1 MKALT
6 SLGKQYIEEIAS
18 KYNLK
23 NETVESLLKAVIGG
37 NGTMAQF
44 NIAELGGSGQWMKGG
59 MTMVG
64 DMFNNSLKSIVDKL
78 CNELS
83 ELVST
88 NVLYEEAA
96 DRPTA
101 ERPIT
106 DHSNLDRPTAS
117 EPSVDRFSSQH
128 QGNGFSSVSSGSWP
142 AVFGNPTASG
152 SQNNFRYA
160 YFAPVRRL
168 VIEENGKQIIYD
180 TKHHHI
186 TGISQQQGS
195 GNSYKFTSQEGQVD
209 LGSLQLISEPGEQTQ
224 PTPEIAYDV
233 TSTADLRSETTDRS
247 PADRSTTDRSP
258 QDIIIATIEK
268 VNILFEKGQIS
279 EEEFKAKKQ
288 ELLSRL

>member
-1 MKALT
+1 MKSLT
-6 SLGKQYIEEIAS
+6 TSGRQQVQAIAA

-23 NETVESLLKAVIGG
+23 TETVESLLTAVVQG

-44 NIAELGGSGQWMKGG
+44 DIAELGGSGQWMKGG

-64 DMFNNSLKSIVDKL
+64 DMFNNSLKSTVDKL

-83 ELVST
+83 ALVST
-88 NVLYEEAA
+88 EVIYDESVGERGA
-96 DRPTA
+96 DRGGQ
-101 ERPIT
+101 
-106 DHSNLDRPTAS
+106 HS
-117 EPSVDRFSSQH
+117 SSFQR
-128 QGNGFSSVSSGSWP
+128 QDNVYSVSSGGSWP
-142 AVFGNPTASG
+142 AIFGNPTSSG

-168 VIEENGKQIIYD
+168 VIDEDGKQSIYD
-180 TKHHHI
+180 TKHHQI
-186 TGISQQQGS
+186 TGISQQQGAGS
-195 GNSYKFTSQEGQVD
+195 SYKFTSQEGNVD
-209 LGSLQLISEPGEQTQ
+209 LGSLQIISEPSEQKQ

-233 TSTADLRSETTDRS
+233 TSNADLHHETVNPSSSERS
-247 PADRSTTDRSP
+247 PTDRSP

-268 VNILFEKGQIS
+268 VNVLFEKGQIS

>member
-6 SLGKQYIEEIAS
+6 SSGKRYVEDIAA

-23 NETVESLLKAVIGG
+23 AETVEALLKAVISG

-64 DMFNNSLKSIVDKL
+64 DMFNNSLKGTVDKL
-78 CNELS
+78 CTELAEVVTS
-83 ELVST
+83 Q
-88 NVLYEEAA
+88 VLYEE
-96 DRPTA
+96 
-101 ERPIT
+101 T
-106 DHSNLDRPTAS
+106 DHEMTQERS
-117 EPSVDRFSSQH
+117 ESGH
-128 QGNGFSSVSSGSWP
+128 ASGSTGSSWP
-142 AVFGNPTASG
+142 SVFGNPTSSG

-168 VIEENGKQIIYD
+168 VVEENGKRTIYD
-180 TKHHHI
+180 TKHHTI
-186 TGISQQQGS
+186 TGVSQQQGS
-195 GNSYKFTSQEGQVD
+195 GNSYKFTSQEGPVD
-209 LGSLQLISEPGEQTQ
+209 LGSLDLISEPTGQTQ
-224 PTPEIAYDV
+224 PTPEPVYDV
-233 TSTADLRSETTDRS
+233 TSTADLHGETDRSAADRS
-247 PADRSTTDRSP
+247 PADRSP

-288 ELLSRL
+288 ELLARL